1 MEYTYLDEETNFD
14 DEAEGLVIQTIELFQ
29 TLLLKNQLKNI
40 LK

>member
-14 DEAEGLVIQTIELFQ
+14 DDAEGLVIQTIELFQ